1 MVTLRDIMTAPVVT
15 FDPDISIREAAEVL
29 VAEGVGGAPVM
40 LHGELVGMVSAS
52 DLLDFMASLPA
63 EPDEVRDRTAR
74 GILDDHTVEEAMSRT
89 PLRTVPPDLTV
100 PLAADIMS
108 RDGLHRLPVLDGARL
123 VGIVS
128 TSDVVGALASRQLDR
143 KVLVFPRRS
152 RTD

>member
-1 MVTLRDIMTAPVVT
+1 MVKLRDIMTAPVVT

-29 VAEGVGGAPVM
+29 VAEGVGGAPV
-40 LHGELVGMVSAS
+40 HGELLGMVSAS
-52 DLLDFMASLPA
+52 DLLDFMSSLPA

-89 PLRTVPPDLTV
+89 PLRTAPPDLPV

-128 TSDVVGALASRQLDR
+128 TSDVVSALASRQLDR

>member
-1 MVTLRDIMTAPVVT
+1 MVKLRDIMTAPVVT

-40 LHGELVGMVSAS
+40 LHGALLGMVSAR
-52 DLLDFMASLPA
+52 DLLDFMAGLPA
-63 EPDEVRDRTAR
+63 EPDEVRERTAR
-74 GILDDHTVEEAMSRT
+74 GILDDHTVEEAMTRS
-89 PLRTVPPDLTV
+89 PLRTAPPDLPV

-108 RDGLHRLPVLDGARL
+108 RDGLHRLPVLEGERL

-128 TSDVVGALASRQLDR
+128 TSDVVRALASRRLDR
-143 KVLVFPRRS
+143 TVLVFPRRT

>member
-1 MVTLRDIMTAPVVT
+1 MVKLREIMTAPVVT

-40 LHGELVGMVSAS
+40 LRGQLVGMVSAS
-52 DLLDFMASLPA
+52 DLLDFMAGLPA

-74 GILDDHTVEEAMSRT
+74 GILDDHTVEEAMTRS
-89 PLRTVPPDLTV
+89 PLRTVPPELPV
-100 PLAADIMS
+100 PAAAEIMS
-108 RDGLHRLPVLDGARL
+108 RDGLHRLPVLEGERL

-128 TSDVVGALASRQLDR
+128 TSDVVSALAARRVER